1 MQIEAPPATVWFLLL
16 PLIGPCPGGVCY
28 QSVKELIVEQNR
40 HLKSDNNLSLC
51 TLHTHLHTYGHTHS
65 PPQCRQLYTVAALP
79 MLKGWVCFTLHSLT
93 LENEKKKI
101 IFGYSIFFI
110 EVVLHIGSI
119 NDDSSA
125 VTALWFTVC
134 ENTLLSP
141 SSIFTSPCWCH
152 AKLLIF
158 LEHIHMNNK
167 MAHRG
172 EVSWRERRFSI
183 RSATLRCRICLKS
196 CLLEERSPGRV
207 QSHKAEGD

>member
-93 LENEKKKI
+93 LENEKKK
-101 IFGYSIFFI
+101 SSLVTVFFLLRWYYI
-110 EVVLHIGSI
+110 LVQSMM
-119 NDDSSA
+119 
-125 VTALWFTVC
+125 TAQQW
-134 ENTLLSP
+134 LLCDSP
-141 SSIFTSPCWCH
+141 SVKTHCWVH
-152 AKLLIF
+152 QAYSLL
-158 LEHIHMNNK
+158 H
-167 MAHRG
+167 
-172 EVSWRERRFSI
+172 VDVTPSS
-183 RSATLRCRICLKS
+183 
-196 CLLEERSPGRV
+196 
-207 QSHKAEGD
+207 